1 MTVVTSTDPQNAV
14 AVLNLTHMA
23 DDIVTLKR
31 NYAEMQ
37 AEMHQVDGL
46 RLRVSALEQEL
57 QKWQAMVRV
66 PVPPLPKS
74 PPPGLDPIPPQSPPP
89 PAKSPPPTK
98 APPPVAPPPVA
109 PIPAEGR
116 CPKCH
121 KMQSDWPE
129 TQRHGQYN
137 GYWPTQHSDTNVQS
151 WCKSTCTRI
160 PDSDS
165 DKLETALLNYAWG
178 KTNGEAGWM
187 VCLQSSKTAKHKWC
201 AIGCYHCGGVNSIFV
216 EQLAMQDQF
225 KTWTTTI
232 FGKAIDFQK
241 SIDGA

>member
-1 MTVVTSTDPQNAV
+1 MTIVKSDDPQCDV
-14 AVLNLTHMA
+14 AVLNLSHIA
-23 DDIVTLKR
+23 DDIVRLKR
-31 NYAEMQ
+31 NFADMQ
-37 AEMHQVDGL
+37 AEVDQVDGL
-46 RLRVSALEQEL
+46 RRRVSALEQEL
-57 QKWQAMVRV
+57 QTWQAMFPV

-74 PPPGLDPIPPQSPPP
+74 PPPGLAPIPPQSPPP
-89 PAKSPPPTK
+89 PPKSPPPTN
-98 APPPVAPPPVA
+98 APPPVAQ
-109 PIPAEGR
+109 IPAECR

-129 TQRHGQYN
+129 NQRHGQYN
-137 GYWPTQHSDTNVQS
+137 DYWPKQHSDTNVQS

-201 AIGCYHCGGVNSIFV
+201 AIGCYHCGGVNSIYV
-216 EQLAMQDQF
+216 EKLQDQF